1 MGLLNK
7 MLFKTFGN
15 LGLLSLLI
23 VVINGINQ
31 IDAKEF
37 INEEFGIK
45 FDYPDEWEL
54 TRANENL
61 SSFHAEYDEI
71 LLANFHADPDPNI
84 FNFVSLAAYTN
95 MTNSDEFLK
104 IIKKELNTNDKANIE
119 ILDIKKYNNIRGDST
134 MSIKTMHTPLLT
146 KSERDFA
153 SLPSSSPNEITYI
166 LFYEDATGYKITFS
180 FPLDIAYKYQDDVF
194 SIVPQIR
201 DNKM

>member
-1 MGLLNK
+1 MQ
-7 MLFKTFGN
+7 FKTFGN

-54 TRANENL
+54 TRANENF

>member
-1 MGLLNK
+1 

-37 INEEFGIK
+37 INEELGIK

-54 TRANENL
+54 TTANENL
-61 SSFHAEYDEI
+61 SSFHAGYDEI

-119 ILDIKKYNNIRGDST
+119 ILDIKKYNNIRGEPT

-146 KSERDFA
+146 KSERDFP
-153 SLPSSSPNEITYI
+153 SLPSSPNEITYI
-166 LFYEDATGYKITFS
+166 IFYEDGTGYKITFS

>member
-1 MGLLNK
+1 

-23 VVINGINQ
+23 VMINGINQ

-71 LLANFHADPDPNI
+71 VLANFHADPDPNI

-119 ILDIKKYNNIRGDST
+119 ILDIKKYNNIRGEPT

-146 KSERDFA
+146 KSERDFP
-153 SLPSSSPNEITYI
+153 SLPSSPNEITYI
-166 LFYEDATGYKITFS
+166 IFYEDGTGYKITFS

>member
-15 LGLLSLLI
+15 LGLLSVLI

-134 MSIKTMHTPLLT
+134 MSIKTLHTPLLT

-166 LFYEDATGYKITFS
+166 LFYEDGTGYKITFS

-201 DNKM
+201 NNKM

>member
-1 MGLLNK
+1 

>member
-1 MGLLNK
+1 LNK

-15 LGLLSLLI
+15 LGLLSLLL

-45 FDYPDEWEL
+45 FNYPDEWEL
-54 TRANENL
+54 TTANENL
-61 SSFHAEYDEI
+61 SSFHAEYDAI

-104 IIKKELNTNDKANIE
+104 IIKKELNINDKANIE

-153 SLPSSSPNEITYI
+153 SLPSSLPNEITYI
-166 LFYEDATGYKITFS
+166 LFYEDGTGYKITFS

>member
-1 MGLLNK
+1 

-15 LGLLSLLI
+15 LGLLSLLL

-45 FDYPDEWEL
+45 FNYPDEWEL
-54 TRANENL
+54 TTANENL
-61 SSFHAEYDEI
+61 SSFHAEYDAI

-104 IIKKELNTNDKANIE
+104 IIKKELNINDKANIE

-153 SLPSSSPNEITYI
+153 SLPSSLPNEITYI
-166 LFYEDATGYKITFS
+166 LFYEDGTGYKITFS

>member
-1 MGLLNK
+1 MQ
-7 MLFKTFGN
+7 FKTFGN

-23 VVINGINQ
+23 VMINGINQ

-71 LLANFHADPDPNI
+71 VLANFHADPDPNI

-153 SLPSSSPNEITYI
+153 SLPSSSSNEITYI
-166 LFYEDATGYKITFS
+166 LFYEDGTGYKITFS

>member
-1 MGLLNK
+1 
-7 MLFKTFGN
+7 
-15 LGLLSLLI
+15 
-23 VVINGINQ
+23 VINGINQ

-166 LFYEDATGYKITFS
+166 IFYEDGTGYKITFS
-180 FPLDIAYKYQDDVF
+180 FSLDIAYKYQDDVF

>member
-1 MGLLNK
+1 MQ
-7 MLFKTFGN
+7 FKTFGN

-23 VVINGINQ
+23 VMINGINQ

-166 LFYEDATGYKITFS
+166 IFYEDGTGYKITFS

-194 SIVPQIR
+194 SIVSQIR
-201 DNKM
+201 NNKM

>member
-54 TRANENL
+54 IRANENL

-71 LLANFHADPDPNI
+71 VLANFHADPDPNI

-153 SLPSSSPNEITYI
+153 SSSPNEITYI
-166 LFYEDATGYKITFS
+166 LFYEDGTGYKITFS

>member
-1 MGLLNK
+1 MQ
-7 MLFKTFGN
+7 FKTFGN

-61 SSFHAEYDEI
+61 SSFHAEDDEI
-71 LLANFHADPDPNI
+71 LLANFHSDPDHNI
-84 FNFVSLAAYTN
+84 FNFVSLEAYTN

-153 SLPSSSPNEITYI
+153 SLPSSPSEITYI
-166 LFYEDATGYKITFS
+166 LFYEDGTGYKITFS

>member
-1 MGLLNK
+1 

-15 LGLLSLLI
+15 LGLLYILI

-54 TRANENL
+54 TRANEN
-61 SSFHAEYDEI
+61 SSLFHTEYDEV

-95 MTNSDEFLK
+95 MTNPDEFLK
-104 IIKKELNTNDKANIE
+104 IIKKELNTNDKTNIE
-119 ILDIKKYNNIRGDST
+119 ILNMKKYNNMRGEST

-146 KSERDFA
+146 KSEEDFA
-153 SLPSSSPNEITYI
+153 SLPSSSNEITYI
-166 LFYEDATGYKITFS
+166 LFYDDGTGYKITFS

-194 SIVPQIR
+194 SIVTQIR
-201 DNKM
+201 NNKM

>member
-1 MGLLNK
+1 

-71 LLANFHADPDPNI
+71 VLANFHADPDPNI

-166 LFYEDATGYKITFS
+166 IFYEDGTGYKITFS

-201 DNKM
+201 NNKM

>member
-166 LFYEDATGYKITFS
+166 LFYEDGTGYKITFS